1 MIDAVSLLA
10 VLLVLSNV
18 FWAWQCHLLL
28 NKAMS
33 GTFFQYQEAKKIQKE
48 PKQEFQ
54 DLENPEFYDEHL
66 ESVKEIL
73 T

>member
-1 MIDAVSLLA
+1 MIDALSLLA
-10 VLLVLSNV
+10 LLLILSNA
-18 FWAWQCHLLL
+18 FWAWQCHVLL

-33 GTFFQYQEAKKIQKE
+33 GTFFQYQEAKKIQKPGKE
-48 PKQEFQ
+48 QFQ
-54 DLENPEFYDEHL
+54 DLENPELYDEHL